1 MDKPIIYFICTGNA
15 CRSQMA
21 EGFGKVI
28 LGDNWTVMSGGIEA
42 HGVNPHAV
50 KAMQEVNIDISDQ
63 TSDKID
69 IDLLNKA
76 KLVVT
81 LCDHAEAHCPVVPNH
96 VKKVHWGLKILP
108 AKIGLF
114 SNRSETKLVNVFCS
128 LKIRSNNF
136 QTYILYQL
144 I

>member
-28 LGDNWTVMSGGIEA
+28 LGDDWTVMSGGIEA
-42 HGVNPHAV
+42 HGVNPLAV

-96 VKKVHWGLKILP
+96 VKKVHWGFEDP
-108 AKIGLF
+108 AGKDW
-114 SNRSETKLVNVFCS
+114 SVFQQVLS
-128 LKIRSNNF
+128 LIH
-136 QTYILYQL
+136 I
-144 I
+144 

>member
-28 LGDNWTVMSGGIEA
+28 LGDDWTVMSGGIEA
-42 HGVNPHAV
+42 HGVNLLAV

-96 VKKVHWGLKILP
+96 VKKVHWGFEDPAGKDWSVFQKVRDQIGQRILQF
-108 AKIGLF
+108 KD
-114 SNRSETKLVNVFCS
+114 TK
-128 LKIRSNNF
+128 
-136 QTYILYQL
+136 Q
-144 I
+144 

>member
-28 LGDNWTVMSGGIEA
+28 LGDDWTVMSWGIEA
-42 HGVNPHAV
+42 HGVNPLAV

-96 VKKVHWGLKILP
+96 VKKVHWGFEDPAGKDWSVFQQVRDQIGQRILQF
-108 AKIGLF
+108 KD
-114 SNRSETKLVNVFCS
+114 TK
-128 LKIRSNNF
+128 
-136 QTYILYQL
+136 Q
-144 I
+144 

>member
-28 LGDNWTVMSGGIEA
+28 LGDEWTVLSGGIEA
-42 HGVNPHAV
+42 HGVNPLAV
-50 KAMQEVNIDISDQ
+50 KAMKEVDIDISNQ

-81 LCDHAEAHCPVVPNH
+81 LCDHADAHCPIVPSH
-96 VKKVHWGLKILP
+96 VKKVHWGFEDPAGKDWSVFQQVRDQISQRILQF
-108 AKIGLF
+108 KD
-114 SNRSETKLVNVFCS
+114 TK
-128 LKIRSNNF
+128 R
-136 QTYILYQL
+136 
-144 I
+144 

>member
-15 CRSQMA
+15 CRSQIA

-96 VKKVHWGLKILP
+96 VKKVHWGFEDPAGKDWSVFQQVRDQIGQRILQF
-108 AKIGLF
+108 KD
-114 SNRSETKLVNVFCS
+114 TK
-128 LKIRSNNF
+128 
-136 QTYILYQL
+136 Q
-144 I
+144 

>member
-28 LGDNWTVMSGGIEA
+28 LGDDWTVMSGGIEA
-42 HGVNPHAV
+42 HGVNPLAV

-96 VKKVHWGLKILP
+96 VKKVHWGFEDP
-108 AKIGLF
+108 AGKDWSVFQKVRDQIGQRIMQF
-114 SNRSETKLVNVFCS
+114 KDTK
-128 LKIRSNNF
+128 
-136 QTYILYQL
+136 Q
-144 I
+144 

>member
-28 LGDNWTVMSGGIEA
+28 LGDDWTVMSGGIEA
-42 HGVNPHAV
+42 HGVNPLAV

-96 VKKVHWGLKILP
+96 VKKVHWGFEDPAGKDWSIFQQVRDQIGQRILQF
-108 AKIGLF
+108 KD
-114 SNRSETKLVNVFCS
+114 TK
-128 LKIRSNNF
+128 
-136 QTYILYQL
+136 Q
-144 I
+144 

>member
-28 LGDNWTVMSGGIEA
+28 LGDDWTVMSGGIEA

-96 VKKVHWGLKILP
+96 VKKVHWGFEDPAGKDWSIFQQVRDQIGQRILQF
-108 AKIGLF
+108 KD
-114 SNRSETKLVNVFCS
+114 TK
-128 LKIRSNNF
+128 
-136 QTYILYQL
+136 Q
-144 I
+144 

>member
-28 LGDNWTVMSGGIEA
+28 LGDDWTVMSGGIEA

-96 VKKVHWGLKILP
+96 VKKVHWGFEDPAGKDWSVFQKVRDQIGQRILQF
-108 AKIGLF
+108 KD
-114 SNRSETKLVNVFCS
+114 TK
-128 LKIRSNNF
+128 
-136 QTYILYQL
+136 Q
-144 I
+144 

>member
-69 IDLLNKA
+69 IDLLNKT

-96 VKKVHWGLKILP
+96 VKKVHWGFEDPAGKDWSVFQQVRDQIGQRILQF
-108 AKIGLF
+108 KD
-114 SNRSETKLVNVFCS
+114 TK
-128 LKIRSNNF
+128 
-136 QTYILYQL
+136 Q
-144 I
+144 

>member
-15 CRSQMA
+15 CRSQIA

-28 LGDNWTVMSGGIEA
+28 LGDDWTVMSGGIEA
-42 HGVNPHAV
+42 HGVNPLAV

-96 VKKVHWGLKILP
+96 VKKVHWGFEDPAGKDWSVFQQVRDQIGQRILQF
-108 AKIGLF
+108 KD
-114 SNRSETKLVNVFCS
+114 TK
-128 LKIRSNNF
+128 
-136 QTYILYQL
+136 Q
-144 I
+144 

>member
-28 LGDNWTVMSGGIEA
+28 LGDDWTVISGGIEA
-42 HGVNPHAV
+42 HGVNPLAV

-81 LCDHAEAHCPVVPNH
+81 LCDHAETHCPVVPKH
-96 VKKVHWGLKILP
+96 VKKVHWGFEDPAGKDWSVFQKVRDQIGQRILQF
-108 AKIGLF
+108 KD
-114 SNRSETKLVNVFCS
+114 TK
-128 LKIRSNNF
+128 
-136 QTYILYQL
+136 Q
-144 I
+144 

>member
-1 MDKPIIYFICTGNA
+1 MDKPIIYLICTGNA

-28 LGDNWTVMSGGIEA
+28 LGDDWTVMSGGIEA
-42 HGVNPHAV
+42 HGVNPLAV

-96 VKKVHWGLKILP
+96 VKKVHWGFEDPAGKDWSIFQQVRDQIGQRILQF
-108 AKIGLF
+108 KD
-114 SNRSETKLVNVFCS
+114 TK
-128 LKIRSNNF
+128 
-136 QTYILYQL
+136 Q
-144 I
+144 

>member
-28 LGDNWTVMSGGIEA
+28 LGDDWTVMSGGIEA
-42 HGVNPHAV
+42 HGVNPLAV

-76 KLVVT
+76 KLVMT

-96 VKKVHWGLKILP
+96 VKKVHWGFEDPAGKDWSVFQKVRDQIGQRILQF
-108 AKIGLF
+108 KD
-114 SNRSETKLVNVFCS
+114 TK
-128 LKIRSNNF
+128 
-136 QTYILYQL
+136 Q
-144 I
+144 

>member
-28 LGDNWTVMSGGIEA
+28 LGDDWTVISGGIEA
-42 HGVNPHAV
+42 HGVNPLAV

-96 VKKVHWGLKILP
+96 VKKVHWGFEDPAGKDWSIFQQVRDQIGQRILQF
-108 AKIGLF
+108 KD
-114 SNRSETKLVNVFCS
+114 TK
-128 LKIRSNNF
+128 
-136 QTYILYQL
+136 Q
-144 I
+144 

>member
-28 LGDNWTVMSGGIEA
+28 LGDDWTVMSGGIEA

-96 VKKVHWGLKILP
+96 VKKVHWGFEDPAGKDWSIFQQVRDQIGQRILQF
-108 AKIGLF
+108 KDT
-114 SNRSETKLVNVFCS
+114 N
-128 LKIRSNNF
+128 
-136 QTYILYQL
+136 Q
-144 I
+144 

>member
-28 LGDNWTVMSGGIEA
+28 LGDDWTVMSGGIEA
-42 HGVNPHAV
+42 HGVNPLAV

-96 VKKVHWGLKILP
+96 VKKVHWGFEDPAGKDWSVFQKVRDQIGQRILQF
-108 AKIGLF
+108 KD
-114 SNRSETKLVNVFCS
+114 TK
-128 LKIRSNNF
+128 
-136 QTYILYQL
+136 Q
-144 I
+144 

>member
-28 LGDNWTVMSGGIEA
+28 LGDDWTVMSGGIEA
-42 HGVNPHAV
+42 HGVNPLAV

-96 VKKVHWGLKILP
+96 VKKVHWGFEDPAGKDWSVFQQVRDQIGQRILQF
-108 AKIGLF
+108 KD
-114 SNRSETKLVNVFCS
+114 TK
-128 LKIRSNNF
+128 
-136 QTYILYQL
+136 Q
-144 I
+144 

>member
-81 LCDHAEAHCPVVPNH
+81 LCDHAEAHCPV
-96 VKKVHWGLKILP
+96 
-108 AKIGLF
+108 
-114 SNRSETKLVNVFCS
+114 
-128 LKIRSNNF
+128 
-136 QTYILYQL
+136 
-144 I
+144 

>member
-28 LGDNWTVMSGGIEA
+28 LGDDWNVMSGGIEA
-42 HGVNPHAV
+42 HGVNPLAV

-63 TSDKID
+63 SSDKIN
-69 IDLLNKA
+69 IDLLNKD

-81 LCDHAEAHCPVVPNH
+81 L
-96 VKKVHWGLKILP
+96 
-108 AKIGLF
+108 
-114 SNRSETKLVNVFCS
+114 
-128 LKIRSNNF
+128 
-136 QTYILYQL
+136 
-144 I
+144 

>member
-96 VKKVHWGLKILP
+96 VKKVHWGFEDPAGKDWSVFQKVRDQIGQRILQF
-108 AKIGLF
+108 KD
-114 SNRSETKLVNVFCS
+114 TK
-128 LKIRSNNF
+128 
-136 QTYILYQL
+136 Q
-144 I
+144 

>member
-28 LGDNWTVMSGGIEA
+28 LGDEWTVLSGGIEA
-42 HGVNPHAV
+42 HGVNPLAV
-50 KAMQEVNIDISDQ
+50 KAMKEVDIDISNQ

-69 IDLLNKA
+69 IDLLNKT

-81 LCDHAEAHCPVVPNH
+81 LCDHADAHCPTVPSH
-96 VKKVHWGLKILP
+96 VKKVHWGFEDPAGKDWLVFQQVRDQIGQRILQF
-108 AKIGLF
+108 KD
-114 SNRSETKLVNVFCS
+114 TK
-128 LKIRSNNF
+128 R
-136 QTYILYQL
+136 
-144 I
+144 

>member
-96 VKKVHWGLKILP
+96 VKKVHWGFEDPAGKDWSVFQQVRDQIGQRILQF
-108 AKIGLF
+108 KD
-114 SNRSETKLVNVFCS
+114 TK
-128 LKIRSNNF
+128 
-136 QTYILYQL
+136 Q
-144 I
+144 